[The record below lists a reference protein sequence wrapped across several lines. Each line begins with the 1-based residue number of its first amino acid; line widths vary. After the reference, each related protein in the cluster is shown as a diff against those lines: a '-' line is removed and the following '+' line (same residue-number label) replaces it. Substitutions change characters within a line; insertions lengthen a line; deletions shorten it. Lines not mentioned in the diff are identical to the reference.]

1 MSNQRFPD
9 WIKRPWGDGETFEST
24 RELLAELGLCTVCQS
39 ARCPNMG
46 ECWANRTA
54 TFMLLGKVC
63 TRNCRFCSVSHG
75 KPAPVD
81 HEEPARIAE
90 AVRRLRL
97 RHAVITSVTRDD
109 LPDGGAAHFASTIRA
124 IRAVCPGTTIEVL
137 VPDFGCDKSAIACVT
152 AARPE
157 IFGHN
162 VETVRR
168 LYPVLRGGRYRYDG
182 ALDVLRTAA
191 GLEPDTII
199 KSAFMVGHGE
209 TAAEIDE
216 TLIDLVLTGCD
227 AVSIGQYL
235 QPTPGQCGVTR
246 FVSPAEFKKY
256 ETRAM
261 QLGFKFAVAGPF
273 VRSSYHSAE
282 AAGWERISK
291 GNVCATK

>member
-1 MSNQRFPD
+1 M
-9 WIKRPWGDGETFEST
+9 
-24 RELLAELGLCTVCQS
+24 
-39 ARCPNMG
+39 
-46 ECWANRTA
+46 
-54 TFMLLGKVC
+54 
-63 TRNCRFCSVSHG
+63 
-75 KPAPVD
+75 
-81 HEEPARIAE
+81 
-90 AVRRLRL
+90 RL